1 MPLGFLFDFEFLDA
15 CSRLGANPGYL
26 GLVLA
31 PEPRVEVVY
40 TDAVSGQPMFL
51 MGILLI
57 SALRVSVTLMHF
69 EQNRV
74 RLELN
79 QLY

>member
-31 PEPRVEVVY
+31 PEQRVEVVY

-74 RLELN
+74 RLKLN